1 MLGVLKQYL
10 QDSSLIE
17 MYFYSGE
24 NNKFCCGK
32 VVSLDEYYF
41 TFVSFDPYGRYDG
54 YFVRRINDLCRIN
67 ANSKY
72 INSLINLIDN
82 DFVEHI
88 KFDSYNEIIP
98 RILHLSID
106 NGKAVSIEIAD
117 SDSLIIGIVS
127 SVEDEK
133 ICINNLNEYGEP
145 DGISIVFLEDII
157 SVSYDSLDERKIERL
172 YNSFQNK

>member
-1 MLGVLKQYL
+1 
-10 QDSSLIE
+10 

-24 NNKFCCGK
+24 NDKFCCGK
-32 VVSLDEYYF
+32 VVSLDDYYF

-72 INSLINLIDN
+72 INSIIALIDN
-82 DFVEHI
+82 EFVEHI
-88 KFDSYNEIIP
+88 KFDVYEATIP
-98 RILHLSID
+98 QVLRLSID
-106 NGKAVSIEIAD
+106 NKKAVSIEITD

-127 SVEDEK
+127 SVEDNK
-133 ICINNLNEYGEP
+133 ICINTLNEYGEP
-145 DGISIVFLEDII
+145 DGVSTVYLEDII

-172 YNSFQNK
+172 YNLFQNK